1 MNMPYVIQE
10 SSAGIT
16 RYGIAD
22 VMLSNRQIDC
32 TGEITTER
40 ANALILQLR
49 YLQQETPKEAIV
61 MYINSPGGEVSAG
74 LALYDV
80 MQAVS
85 CPVHTVCVGTAASM
99 GAVLFLSGDHRE
111 IFPHAKVMI
120 HDPLIPEGVGGSA
133 LRVEN
138 ISREL
143 MKTREVIGSIIGKH
157 TGKSMDEVYA
167 AMAKDTY
174 FDATQA
180 LEFGLADAIIERI

>member
-22 VMLSNRQIDC
+22 TMLSNRQIDC

-49 YLQQETPKEAIV
+49 YLQQENPKEAIV

-85 CPVHTVCVGTAASM
+85 CPVHTICVGTAASM

>member
-1 MNMPYVIQE
+1 MNIPYVIQE

-22 VMLSNRQIDC
+22 AMLANRQIDC

-49 YLQQETPKEAIV
+49 YLQQENPKEAIV
-61 MYINSPGGEVSAG
+61 MYINSLGGEVSAG

-85 CPVHTVCVGTAASM
+85 CPVHTICVGTAASM

-167 AMAKDTY
+167 VMAKDTY
-174 FDATQA
+174 FDAAQA
-180 LEFGLADAIIERI
+180 LEFGLADAIIERM

>member
-1 MNMPYVIQE
+1 
-10 SSAGIT
+10 
-16 RYGIAD
+16 
-22 VMLSNRQIDC
+22 
-32 TGEITTER
+32 
-40 ANALILQLR
+40 
-49 YLQQETPKEAIV
+49 

-85 CPVHTVCVGTAASM
+85 CPVHTVCMGTAASM

-167 AMAKDTY
+167 VMVKDTY
-174 FDATQA
+174 FDAAQA
-180 LEFGLADAIIERI
+180 LEFGLADAVIERM

>member
-1 MNMPYVIQE
+1 M
-10 SSAGIT
+10 
-16 RYGIAD
+16 
-22 VMLSNRQIDC
+22 
-32 TGEITTER
+32 
-40 ANALILQLR
+40 
-49 YLQQETPKEAIV
+49 
-61 MYINSPGGEVSAG
+61 
-74 LALYDV
+74 
-80 MQAVS
+80 
-85 CPVHTVCVGTAASM
+85 
-99 GAVLFLSGDHRE
+99 FLSGDHRE

-180 LEFGLADAIIERI
+180 LEFGLAAAIVERI

>member
-1 MNMPYVIQE
+1 
-10 SSAGIT
+10 
-16 RYGIAD
+16 
-22 VMLSNRQIDC
+22 
-32 TGEITTER
+32 
-40 ANALILQLR
+40 
-49 YLQQETPKEAIV
+49 

-99 GAVLFLSGDHRE
+99 GAVLFLSGYHRE

-180 LEFGLADAIIERI
+180 LEFGLTDAIIERI

>member
-22 VMLSNRQIDC
+22 AMLSNRQIDC

-40 ANALILQLR
+40 AYALILQLR